1 MTRFHRNE
9 PLSPPWR
16 SPRDV
21 GGDPTADA
29 PVERDERGAALLA
42 ELELVWDPDVD
53 GVPLA
58 LEFDPHGGR

>member
-1 MTRFHRNE
+1 
-9 PLSPPWR
+9 
-16 SPRDV
+16 V

-42 ELELVWDPDVD
+42 QLELVWDPDVD

-58 LEFDPHGGR
+58 LEFDPHGVP